1 MNPLNDLVITDTD
14 IDWVEKIMGGDITF
28 DDERRSIIKDLSSV
42 DIQAFPGSGKT
53 TVLVAK
59 LAIVAKK
66 WNSSTSGI
74 CVLSHTNVAREE
86 IEKRIGGTQVGAKLL
101 NYPHF
106 IGTVHSFFTT
116 HIALPWMRSHGKNI
130 EIIETDFAIDYRW
143 NMVTDSYKKILDSK
157 YISKSSCC
165 YTNQIGEISLGS
177 FKPES
182 RPQKYIKSIIDN
194 SQKNGYYTF
203 DEILL
208 YAKEA
213 LKDNQMIPK
222 ICSKRFPLVFID
234 EAQDTNS
241 FQYEMINQCFKYS
254 VQQGFGDENQAIYNY
269 VGEEDQ
275 SIFPRKKPL
284 IISQSKRF
292 SNEIAKL
299 ANPLA
304 ISNDSMEGVNTEF
317 ESNENVIFLFKKN
330 KICEVLDAYGKCILD
345 TFTDEEL
352 VKYKQDGC
360 FAIGLVHNK
369 KEDTLEKHIPKGVFD
384 YWPQYEAK
392 SIAKGYTPRYL
403 IDFFRIGKQDFN
415 NKQDTFFQIDR
426 ILQGIRIIINKDQS
440 GNKIKNTRNL
450 MRAFTDQ
457 LDTKDKIL
465 RFRDKLFLIRKNNLA
480 SEKEWNSC
488 LILVKEVC
496 SLFDA
501 NKVEGDFVKWGPILN
516 DLTEETAKS
525 KTVKNAYTYKH
536 NEREIEIKLDSI
548 HGVKGKT
555 HLSTLVL
562 ETFQRSHRLKNILP
576 FIYGKTPSTKN
587 KTDNLK
593 CHYVAMTRARG
604 LLCLA
609 MPIENL
615 QQKDINKLEDKGW
628 KIIII

>member
-14 IDWVEKIMGGDITF
+14 IDWVEKIMDGDITF
-28 DDERRSIIKDLSSV
+28 DDERRNIIKDLSSV

-59 LAIVAKK
+59 LAILAKK
-66 WNSSTSGI
+66 WNSSTSGL

-101 NYPHF
+101 SYPHF

-130 EIIETDFAIDYRW
+130 EIIETDFTIDYRW
-143 NMVTDSYKKILDSK
+143 NMVSDFYKKLLDKK

-177 FKPES
+177 YKPES
-182 RPQKYIKSIIDN
+182 KPQKYIKSIIDN

-203 DEILL
+203 DEVLL
-208 YAKEA
+208 YAKKA
-213 LKDNQMIPK
+213 LNDNQMISK

-241 FQYEMINQCFKYS
+241 FQYEMINQCFKHS

-275 SIFPRKKPL
+275 SIFPRMKPL

-292 SNEIAKL
+292 SNKIAKL

-317 ESNENVIFLFKKN
+317 ESNENVIFLFEKN

-465 RFRDKLFLIRKNNLA
+465 KFRDKLFLIRKNNLA

-496 SLFDA
+496 SLFDV
-501 NKVEGDFVKWGPILN
+501 NDVEGDFVKWLPILN
-516 DLTEETAKS
+516 DLTEETANGKI
-525 KTVKNAYTYKH
+525 VKNAYTYKQ
-536 NEREIEIKLDSI
+536 NEREIEINLDSI

-576 FIYGKTPSTKN
+576 FIYGRNLSTKN

-628 KIIII
+628 KIVII